1 VSSVA
6 ITSRRRR
13 TRPAVERFRAV
24 VFSNPGFILGYAI
37 VLLLL
42 LLIVFAPLIAPFPP
56 EQSNPA
62 DRLQAPNGTHW
73 FGTDETG
80 MDVFSRTI
88 YAPRIDVT
96 IAVLVTGISMLIGS
110 PLGVFA
116 GYYAGRRGPLG
127 WLAEGIMR
135 AADVLQAF
143 PLFVLAMAV
152 VTITG
157 QNLVN
162 LVGVLAFLYAPV
174 YLRLTRS
181 QALGIRDRLFVES
194 ARSIGNPDRRILVR
208 HVVPNS
214 MAPAL
219 IQMSVNT
226 GWAILLTA
234 SLSFVGAGVR
244 VPTPEWGLMISTGA
258 SNVVTGEW
266 WTWLFPGMAISLAV
280 LGFALVGESI
290 QRMVDP
296 RTSDR

>member
-1 VSSVA
+1 M
-6 ITSRRRR
+6 
-13 TRPAVERFRAV
+13 
-24 VFSNPGFILGYAI
+24 LGYAI
-37 VLLLL
+37 VLVLL
-42 LLIVFAPLIAPFPP
+42 LLIIFAPLIAPFPP

-88 YAPRIDVT
+88 YAPRIDVI
-96 IAVLVTGISMLIGS
+96 IAVLVTGISMLIGT

-116 GYYAGRRGPLG
+116 GYYAGRPGPLG
-127 WLAEGIMR
+127 WVAEGIMR

-194 ARSIGNPDRRILVR
+194 ARSIGNPDRRILAR

-244 VPTPEWGLMISTGA
+244 IPTPEWGLMISTGA

-266 WTWLFPGMAISLAV
+266 WTWLFPGVAISLAV

-296 RTSDR
+296 RSSDR